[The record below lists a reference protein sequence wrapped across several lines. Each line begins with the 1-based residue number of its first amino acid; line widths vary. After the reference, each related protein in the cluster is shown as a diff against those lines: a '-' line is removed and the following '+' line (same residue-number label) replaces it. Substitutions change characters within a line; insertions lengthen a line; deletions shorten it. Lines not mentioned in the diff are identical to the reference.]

1 MKNSF
6 LDVPWFLDVLWYQG
20 CGHRNTDIRL
30 DSYHRCFHNRKV
42 GLDIDHFLLFYF
54 VSMKWLGHKTC
65 RGVGQWVKIL
75 SSDLTDATLM
85 IEVPPDVYL
94 YLCICICVLIYC
106 VFVFA
111 QWLSRYQAICHPLS
125 LSSRTGVGRSKR
137 LSEKGFQCDP
147 VPARMVVIVWAISL
161 ISSLPWAIFTKV
173 KSTSIKCV
181 MKSEENW
188 SFCLKHLKFNLNK

>member
-65 RGVGQWVKIL
+65 R
-75 SSDLTDATLM
+75 
-85 IEVPPDVYL
+85 DVL
-94 YLCICICVLIYC
+94 KYC

-161 ISSLPWAIFTKV
+161 ISALPWAIFTKV

-188 SFCLKHLKFNLNK
+188 SFCLKYLKFNLNK